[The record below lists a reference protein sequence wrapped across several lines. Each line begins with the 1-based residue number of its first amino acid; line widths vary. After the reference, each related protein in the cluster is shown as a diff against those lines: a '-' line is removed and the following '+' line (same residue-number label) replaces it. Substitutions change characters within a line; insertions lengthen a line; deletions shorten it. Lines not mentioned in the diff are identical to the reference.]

1 MPILFMALLAL
12 LVFLVI
18 GALLCAAVVSES
30 RQRTKAERQQ
40 AVTSLPRP
48 SNITKNRGLAI
59 QAHSS
64 R

>member
-40 AVTSLPRP
+40 AATSLPKPQERVDELELLH
-48 SNITKNRGLAI
+48 R
-59 QAHSS
+59 
-64 R
+64 

>member
-30 RQRTKAERQQ
+30 RQRAKAERQQ
-40 AVTSLPRP
+40 VLSTLPKPQERVDELELLH
-48 SNITKNRGLAI
+48 R
-59 QAHSS
+59 
-64 R
+64 